1 MADLEQ
7 NGVLSAEPPHSIES
21 ASVDEKGRL
30 KLPAKMVEYLSA
42 TGGTQVFI
50 STTDLRTVT
59 IYPLSRWKHNEN
71 VFENAGED
79 SDAARRV
86 ALLMKYY
93 GGDADVDKSG
103 RVLLPALLREELGL
117 EKQAVVVHVHG
128 GLINVMSKKIHDE
141 QVQVAKASL
150 LQDVASLHKK
160 GFK

>member
-7 NGVLSAEPPHSIES
+7 ISTPTAEPPHSIES

-30 KLPAKMVEYLSA
+30 KLPAKIVEYLTA

-50 STTDLRTVT
+50 STRDLRTVT

-71 VFENAGED
+71 VFDDAGED
-79 SDAARRV
+79 AAAAERV

-93 GGDADVDKSG
+93 GGDAEVDKSG

-117 EKQAVVVHVHG
+117 EKQPVVVHGHR
-128 GLINVMSKKIHDE
+128 GLLIVMSKRMHEE
-141 QVQVAKASL
+141 QVQAARATL
-150 LQDVASLHKK
+150 LQDVGALQKK